1 MLSSVRK
8 GLLITTA
15 CITCVTSLS
24 AFIMYA
30 WFSFHQQ
37 QAQLESRVTDQAQG
51 LAMSVAQ
58 QMGQYGESWQDAF
71 PALVNYSDFVV
82 NAHVYT
88 YTSDGTLNFSTSYNR
103 PGVTPI
109 ASREE
114 AFTDLRQA
122 RLGSQG
128 IDIMFP
134 FFAPD
139 LALENTEIRPQGYVF
154 IRADAQPLRDTL
166 QFHTVVAF
174 FVIVLAILLSLLLA
188 ALLSRFFTRPL
199 HEMINITAQ
208 VARTRDYHLRVP
220 RSPFA
225 ELDMLGRNF
234 NTVLERIE
242 QFIHQQKK
250 AEAATAQM
258 TAELE
263 QQVQERTNALRNA
276 NQELLETLEQ
286 LHQHQGRQVE
296 AQKMSS
302 LSELVAGIS
311 HEINTPLGMAVTAAS
326 MLDNTI
332 QQVPESHQAELV
344 QQLAI
349 VQRNLTRS
357 VELINNFKKLAIEH
371 AGEEA
376 SAVEFGQMLDDIVTS
391 ARTYVEGSKHIE
403 VQIQCDLKKPIL
415 AKVGIWHQLILSLF
429 ENSVLHGFAGA
440 DTGKVELIVT
450 GEDGELQLIYKDN
463 GAGVPADILR
473 RIFDPFVTSKRGK
486 GNSGLGMHLVY
497 NLVTHTLDGTISCH
511 SVPEEGFEVIIQC
524 PFDEAK

>member
-24 AFIMYA
+24 AFIIYA

-37 QAQLESRVTDQAQG
+37 QRQLESRVTDQAQA
-51 LAMSVAQ
+51 LAINVAQ
-58 QMGQYGESWQDAF
+58 QIAQHGETWQDDF
-71 PALVNYSDFVV
+71 PALINYSDFVV

-88 YTSDGTLNFSTSYNR
+88 YTSDGNLNFLTSYNR
-103 PGVTPI
+103 PGVAPI
-109 ASREE
+109 ASRED
-114 AFTDLRQA
+114 AFTDL

-134 FFAPD
+134 FFAPQSVF
-139 LALENTEIRPQGYVF
+139 ANTEIRPQGYVF

-174 FVIVLAILLSLLLA
+174 FVIVLAILLSLFLA
-188 ALLSRFFTRPL
+188 AVLSRFFTRPL
-199 HEMINITAQ
+199 HEMIDVTAQ

-220 RSPFA
+220 HSPFA

-242 QFIHQQKK
+242 QFIRQQKK

-263 QQVQERTNALRNA
+263 QQVQERTTALRNA

-326 MLDNTI
+326 MIDNSI
-332 QQVPESHQAELV
+332 QQLPESHQVKLA

-391 ARTYVEGSKHIE
+391 ARTYVEGGKHVD

-429 ENSVLHGFAGA
+429 ENSVLHGFASME
-440 DTGKVELIVT
+440 TGRVELIVS
-450 GEDGELQLIYKDN
+450 EQDDQLQFIYRDN